1 MAKVWKTEKE
11 EKGKEEE
18 KKEEKE
24 EVRCF
29 VEGEV
34 HCHPDD

>member
-18 KKEEKE
+18 KKEEE
-24 EVRCF
+24 GCF

>member
-1 MAKVWKTEKE
+1 MAKVWKTEK
-11 EKGKEEE
+11 GKEEE
-18 KKEEKE
+18 EKEKKEG
-24 EVRCF
+24 RCF

>member
-1 MAKVWKTEKE
+1 MVKVWKTEKE

-18 KKEEKE
+18 KEEG
-24 EVRCF
+24 CF

>member
-18 KKEEKE
+18 KKEEE
-24 EVRCF
+24 GGF